1 MGYSQ
6 TKVDKWQPGEPLS
19 VSFYSE
25 DSKVKGVFYPAVGAG
40 PFPAVILSHG
50 YPGNNKDV
58 LGLGQRFMKEG
69 IHALAFNYR
78 GSWRSEG
85 LYTLRNSLRDV
96 RSAIEYLKSPSMV
109 ERFSIDVTNIAIAGY
124 SFGGGMALLGS
135 LYDSSVRKVVD
146 VAGMDLCE
154 LARQV
159 KKDDR
164 VREALEKT
172 LEEGMSTTGMIRS
185 HGVKGGIEELLET
198 MDEYDLVKHAEEL
211 AEKNLLL
218 IAGWQDN
225 QVTLEA
231 NILPLYRALQ
241 KCGAKNVEIEVFNS
255 HHQFT
260 NVRDA
265 LASRI
270 ISWIK
275 KKQ

>member
-6 TKVDKWQPGEPLS
+6 TEVDKWQRGEPIP

-40 PFPAVILSHG
+40 PFSAVILLHG
-50 YPGNNKDV
+50 YPGNDKDV
-58 LGLGQRFMKEG
+58 LGLGQKLMKEG

-78 GSWRSEG
+78 GTWGSEG
-85 LYTLRNSLRDV
+85 LYTLKNSLRDV
-96 RSAIEYLKSPSMV
+96 RSAIKYLKSPQMVNKFSM
-109 ERFSIDVTNIAIAGY
+109 DTTNIVIAGY

-135 LYDSSVRKVVD
+135 LYDPSVRKVVD
-146 VAGMDLCE
+146 IAGADMSE
-154 LARQV
+154 MARQV

-164 VREALEKT
+164 VREAVEKS
-172 LEEGMSTTGMIRS
+172 LEEGEATAMIHW
-185 HGVKGGIEELLET
+185 HGVKAGIAELLET

-211 AEKNLLL
+211 AKKDILI

-225 QVTLEA
+225 LSTLEVY
-231 NILPLYRALQ
+231 ILPLYRALQ
-241 KCGAKNVEIEVFNS
+241 RQGAKNVEIEVFNS
-255 HHQFT
+255 NHQFT

-270 ISWIK
+270 TSWIK